1 MKEQDVF
8 VLADRALN
16 DVVGQIKQDQWDMT
30 MPTMF
35 AMGSTEPLT
44 LRQVVNGHA
53 HDDAWVPDMLA
64 GRTISE
70 VGEDKWSG
78 DVLGDNPTASFAI
91 FVNEACEAAEA
102 LDDPERTVHCSFGDY
117 TAREYLWQV
126 TAFRGMR
133 AYDIAVELGL
143 DPTLPDELVTG
154 MWEQLSPVADEWRQ
168 YGVFEA
174 RVEVPDDA
182 PLMDRLL
189 GLTGR
194 QPRASGSA

>member
-30 MPTMF
+30 MPNIF
-35 AMGSTEPLT
+35 AMGGTEPLT

-64 GRTISE
+64 GATMSE

-78 DVLGDNPTASFAI
+78 DILGDNPTATFAI
-91 FVNEACEAAEA
+91 FVNEACEAAQA

-117 TAREYLWQV
+117 PAREYLWQI

-133 AYDIAVELGL
+133 AYDIALEIGV
-143 DPTLPDELVTG
+143 DPALPEDLVTG
-154 MWEQLSPVADEWRQ
+154 MWEQLTPVADEWRG
-168 YGVFEA
+168 YGVFGPK
-174 RVEVPDDA
+174 VEVPDDA

-194 QPRASGSA
+194 QPRGA

>member
-1 MKEQDVF
+1 MKEQEVF

-16 DVVGQIKQDQWDMT
+16 DVVGQIKQDQWAMT
-30 MPTMF
+30 MSNMF
-35 AMGSTEPLT
+35 AMGGAEPVT

-53 HDDAWVPDMLA
+53 HDDAWLPDMLA
-64 GRTISE
+64 GRTMSE

-78 DVLGDNPTASFAI
+78 DILGDNPTASFAI
-91 FVNEACEAAEA
+91 FVNAACEAAQA
-102 LDDPERTVHCSFGDY
+102 LDEPEQTVHCSFGDY
-117 TAREYLWQV
+117 TARQYLWQV

-133 AYDIAVELGL
+133 AYDIAVDLDL

-154 MWEQLSPVADEWRQ
+154 MWEQLTPVADEWRG
-168 YGVFEA
+168 YGVFGPK
-174 RVEVPDDA
+174 VEVPEDA

-194 QPRASGSA
+194 QPRAAGSA